1 MEGVSGI
8 TGYEQAIPGGSEY
21 GTGRKY
27 FMSDLL
33 AAVKGLTEG
42 KADEIHIYDEHCDG
56 RNIDLSVLGGNV
68 KVYCGKPPYTEAW
81 AGGLDESF
89 NGLILLGFHSK
100 RGTENAILN
109 HTYESDIKDIT
120 VNGRS
125 VGEIGIETYI
135 AGHFSVPLLMITG
148 DSEGVKEAHD
158 IVPQATGVTVK
169 ESLSEHGAVCY
180 PLSKTSQLIYEAAK
194 RSAKAEDI
202 SDPLSIRG
210 IVKMKITF
218 FDTPYAVQYRKLFG
232 VPVFEED
239 NILICWARYWQNKLK
254 VQKTI

>member
-1 MEGVSGI
+1 MEGASGI
-8 TGYEQAIPGGSEY
+8 TSYEQVIPNGSEY
-21 GTGRKY
+21 EAGRKY

-56 RNIDLSVLGGNV
+56 RNIDLSAMGDNV
-68 KVYCGKPPYTEAW
+68 IVCCGKSPYTEAW
-81 AGGLDESF
+81 AGGLNGSF
-89 NGLILLGFHSK
+89 EGLILLGFHSK
-100 RGTENAILN
+100 HGTKNALLN

-135 AGHFSVPLLMITG
+135 AGHFGVPLIMITG

-158 IVPQATGVTVK
+158 LVPHAIGVTVK
-169 ESLSEHGAVCY
+169 ESLSEYGAVCY
-180 PLSKTSQLIYEAAK
+180 PLSKTSQMIYEAAK
-194 RSAKAEDI
+194 KAAKSEDI
-202 SDPLSIRG
+202 TDPLYIRG
-210 IVKMKITF
+210 MVKMKITF
-218 FDTPYAVQYRKLFG
+218 FDTPYAAKYRKLFG

-239 NILICWARYWQNKLK
+239 NILICWAKYWQNKLQ